1 MKRRIF
7 VAFSLGG
14 VVVASFVVLTR
25 DGPATE
31 ALASLPLA
39 NHGAALLTAL
49 VEVLLRGVRLLVLS
63 SIMGLRITLPTATL
77 TQLAADGGAAVT
89 PLRSGADPGKALV
102 LHRRGTRGGHIGALI
117 LGEALAEATMV
128 PLAAVAVALT
138 VGASPAALAGPLVWS
153 ATALTLVTVAVRV
166 APSRNAKAPGL
177 LLRLGMT
184 PARWERTVRSA
195 ADFRSAAGTLKRMR
209 WPHLALLV
217 LSTLAHIAAR
227 LLVLP
232 ALLGPAAV
240 AVDAGALVA
249 WPFFLIYGGSLIP
262 APGGAGLV
270 EAGFMATVG
279 PAVATATEAGVAAEP
294 GVYAFWWRVY
304 AFHLTAALGWWT
316 LAVHGRRRRR
326 ERRETA

>member
-7 VAFSLGG
+7 VALSLGG
-14 VVVASFVVLTR
+14 VVVASVVVLTR

-39 NHGAALLTAL
+39 NHGAALLVAL
-49 VEVLLRGVRLLVLS
+49 VEVLVRGVRLLVLS
-63 SIMGLRITLPTATL
+63 SIMGLGITLPTATL
-77 TQLAADGGAAVT
+77 TQLAADGGGAVT
-89 PLRSGADPGKALV
+89 PLRSGSDPAKALV

-117 LGEALAEATMV
+117 LGELLAEATMV
-128 PLAAVAVALT
+128 PLAAVAMALT
-138 VGASPAALAGPLVWS
+138 VGASPAALAGPLAWS
-153 ATALTLVTVAVRV
+153 VVVLALVAVAVRL
-166 APSRNAKAPGL
+166 APSPNAKAPKL
-177 LLRLGMT
+177 LRRLGMT
-184 PARWERTVRSA
+184 VARWERTVGSA
-195 ADFRSAAGTLKRMR
+195 ADFRAAAGTLRQIR

-240 AVDAGALVA
+240 AVDPGALVA

-270 EAGFMATVG
+270 EAGFMATMG
-279 PAVATATEAGVAAEP
+279 PALATATEGGVAAEP

-304 AFHLTAALGWWT
+304 GFHLTAALGWWT
-316 LAVHGRRRRR
+316 LAVHGRRRR
-326 ERRETA
+326 